1 MILKF
6 VIVSN
11 RHFYA
16 FLYISTLRLLGLFI
30 FLRNGGYVNAR
41 KDLEK
46 KTTQLYMQLYAPLY
60 TQLYTQLYTHLYTQ
74 LYIQQGKR

>member
-46 KTTQLYMQLYAPLY
+46 KNDAAVTFDSETKELVP
-60 TQLYTQLYTHLYTQ
+60 
-74 LYIQQGKR
+74 